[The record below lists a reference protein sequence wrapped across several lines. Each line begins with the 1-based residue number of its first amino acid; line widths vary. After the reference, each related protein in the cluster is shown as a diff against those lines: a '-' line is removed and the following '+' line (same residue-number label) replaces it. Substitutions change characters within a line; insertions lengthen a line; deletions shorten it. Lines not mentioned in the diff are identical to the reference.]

1 MSKILEQYKKLKMM
15 RKESI
20 RANAPLLPEEPKEE
34 FVLKSHK
41 SLKKYKAK
49 DNKYCNNNCS
59 KKRKKRI

>member
-34 FVLKSHK
+34 FILKSHK
-41 SLKKYKAK
+41 SLKNTRPKIT
-49 DNKYCNNNCS
+49 S
-59 KKRKKRI
+59 TVTTIVQKKGKR